1 MKHVNCVIFCTL
13 LSIFHTV
20 SSIDNNTQKDQS
32 NNSKRNVSAVNPV
45 LKRVATD
52 VFSSLSHD
60 HRLTVL
66 DIFYPDKKE
75 AIRSRLHRLD
85 SCYLSTV
92 KKGTEMRLFEDS
104 LAVLVDKYL
113 LAFYPLLEE
122 AFTAENV
129 TESLRAKIHNL
140 VNSIQSISKLV
151 VQCLMDLD
159 DPDFEPSKL
168 TFNYFSLKVSLKIAN
183 FFLLLFSSIS
193 QSAQEI
199 LSFSCHSLT

>member
-1 MKHVNCVIFCTL
+1 MLSNFNFSKCLLCEMKHVNCVIFCIL
-13 LSIFHTV
+13 LSTFHIV
-20 SSIDNNTQKDQS
+20 CSDNNTHKDQS
-32 NNSKRNVSAVNPV
+32 ISQKNVSAVNPV

-52 VFSSLSHD
+52 VFSSLNHD
-60 HRLTVL
+60 HRLNVL
-66 DIFYPDKKE
+66 DIFYQGEKE
-75 AIRSRLHRLD
+75 SIRSRLHRLD

-92 KKGTEMRLFEDS
+92 KKGTEMKLFEDS

-122 AFTAENV
+122 AFKAENV
-129 TESLRAKIHNL
+129 TESLKAKIYNL
-140 VNSIQSISKLV
+140 VGSIQSISKLV

-183 FFLLLFSSIS
+183 CSFLPFSSIS
-193 QSAQEI
+193 
-199 LSFSCHSLT
+199 

>member
-1 MKHVNCVIFCTL
+1 MKHVNCVIFCIL

-20 SSIDNNTQKDQS
+20 CSVDNTKKDQS
-32 NNSKRNVSAVNPV
+32 TSQKRNVSAVSPV
-45 LKRVATD
+45 LKRAVGD

-85 SCYLSTV
+85 RCYFSTV

-122 AFTAENV
+122 TFKTKNV
-129 TESLRAKIHNL
+129 TESLKAKIHNL

-168 TFNYFSLKVSLKIAN
+168 TFNFFSLKVSLKKLQTA
-183 FFLLLFSSIS
+183 LF
-193 QSAQEI
+193 
-199 LSFSCHSLT
+199 

>member
-1 MKHVNCVIFCTL
+1 
-13 LSIFHTV
+13 
-20 SSIDNNTQKDQS
+20 
-32 NNSKRNVSAVNPV
+32 
-45 LKRVATD
+45 
-52 VFSSLSHD
+52 
-60 HRLTVL
+60 
-66 DIFYPDKKE
+66 
-75 AIRSRLHRLD
+75 
-85 SCYLSTV
+85 
-92 KKGTEMRLFEDS
+92 MRLFEDS

-183 FFLLLFSSIS
+183 CFLLPFSSIS
-193 QSAQEI
+193 
-199 LSFSCHSLT
+199 